1 MHERQKKIRL
11 HKFST
16 IIAVD
21 LLPSRVSLEFILI
34 NILQPVLLL
43 IAVALT
49 WRDELR
55 LRVESVIA

>member
-43 IAVALT
+43 IAGALT
-49 WRDELR
+49 
-55 LRVESVIA
+55 